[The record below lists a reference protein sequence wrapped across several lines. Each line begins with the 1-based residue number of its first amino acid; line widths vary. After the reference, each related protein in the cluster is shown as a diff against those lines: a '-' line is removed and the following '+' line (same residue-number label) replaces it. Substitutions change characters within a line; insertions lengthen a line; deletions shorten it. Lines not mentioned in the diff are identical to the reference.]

1 MPNVDL
7 KINLIGINH
16 IIFSVGLFA
25 IIIISPESIIHIIK
39 ASETAEE
46 RAHERIESG
55 TIQNGFSPVR
65 PEQCKQVT
73 KQSEKIAINYH
84 HKV

>member
-1 MPNVDL
+1 L
-7 KINLIGINH
+7 ALIIL
-16 IIFSVGLFA
+16 SLVLA
-25 IIIISPESIIHIIK
+25 YLQSSSYPPESIIHIIE